1 MTYCY
6 IISKRQT
13 CGFYQEKG
21 IEGVP
26 HTRPVISISGLCVYR
41 CVGKTMGSGA
51 SKDKTPPYPQKTA
64 RYMEPASSTDVTDI
78 SSAISDPHGA
88 DREPWTGNVMG
99 NRRLEPKVT
108 YALRRPPESGRLVP
122 RKAENLPRAGRLVH
136 VTDGYHGRT
145 SGEVDGGVSR
155 SWQWCVPR
163 IPAVGGGERQ
173 TCMNNTSRA
182 TPSEREEEQQ
192 GQHSSNTGQ
201 SWQIN
206 KTALLHLRR
215 HLNPLQTARSFVLSQ
230 DISTKK
236 RRVPFVFSN
245 KKSLY
250 MKDGM
255 YHSLPKVSPFSGRS
269 LGVCSLVGNGGILT
283 GSKCGEQIDSS
294 DFVIRFNMAP
304 VCQPYLDDIGRRTD
318 LVTTSRDR
326 MKSKFNSLNSRAGL
340 ALFINPSHVEKMLH
354 IWRELGLDL
363 SKGETNFSSG
373 FYYASV
379 ALELCDQIH
388 MYGFWPFR
396 EDREGRPV
404 RYHYYKSLDLGGLNN
419 RWHAMDKEY
428 EKLLEL
434 HDHGVLQLISGNCR

>member
-1 MTYCY
+1 MD
-6 IISKRQT
+6 SRQLT
-13 CGFYQEKG
+13 
-21 IEGVP
+21 
-26 HTRPVISISGLCVYR
+26 L
-41 CVGKTMGSGA
+41 
-51 SKDKTPPYPQKTA
+51 
-64 RYMEPASSTDVTDI
+64 
-78 SSAISDPHGA
+78 
-88 DREPWTGNVMG
+88 
-99 NRRLEPKVT
+99 
-108 YALRRPPESGRLVP
+108 
-122 RKAENLPRAGRLVH
+122 LVH
-136 VTDGYHGRT
+136 VDCIMDILPSSCRRPKCRLKSFVITCLALGVLGTCLVLTAYQIDIDVISSKRAQVGAIL
-145 SGEVDGGVSR
+145 GETWTAIS
-155 SWQWCVPR
+155 
-163 IPAVGGGERQ
+163 
-173 TCMNNTSRA
+173 SRA

-230 DISTKK
+230 DITAKK

-326 MKSKFNSLNSRAGL
+326 MKSKFNSLNSRAGREKFVNHL
-340 ALFINPSHVEKMLH
+340 HDQYGQDTYILSAPFTVRGNIGSLLGIPEVLTSHNSSAVALFINPSHVEKMLH